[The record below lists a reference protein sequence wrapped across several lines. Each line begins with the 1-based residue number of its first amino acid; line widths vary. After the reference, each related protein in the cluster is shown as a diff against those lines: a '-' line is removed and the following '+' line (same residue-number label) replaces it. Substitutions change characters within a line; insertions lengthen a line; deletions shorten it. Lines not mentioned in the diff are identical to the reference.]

1 MEIKPASHTM
11 IKRLVPPLAL
21 WLTTKILESP
31 RVKERLAEV
40 DSATFLGKRRARR
53 AARRAAKNARRSPAW
68 LAASAAAFAVAIGCI
83 ARAGTNKK
91 R

>member
-1 MEIKPASHTM
+1 MTDSHTM

-21 WLTTKILESP
+21 WLTTKLLETSKM
-31 RVKERLAEV
+31 REQLAEV
-40 DSATFLGKRRARR
+40 DSRAHIGKRNVARAVKKVTKR
-53 AARRAAKNARRSPAW
+53 ASKNPAW

-83 ARAGTNKK
+83 AKASSK

>member
-11 IKRLVPPLAL
+11 IKRLVPTLAL

-31 RVKERLAEV
+31 RIKGQLAEV
-40 DSATFLGKRRARR
+40 DSATFVGRRRAGR
-53 AARRAAKNARRSPAW
+53 AIKRVAKNAKRNPAW

-83 ARAGTNKK
+83 AKAGSRK

>member
-1 MEIKPASHTM
+1 MTEFRADAHTM

-21 WLTTKILESP
+21 WLTTKLLETRS
-31 RVKERLAEV
+31 VKRRLAEV
-40 DSATFLGKRRARR
+40 DSRAYSGKRT
-53 AARRAAKNARRSPAW
+53 AARAVKRASRNAKRNPAW

-83 ARAGTNKK
+83 AKAGTK